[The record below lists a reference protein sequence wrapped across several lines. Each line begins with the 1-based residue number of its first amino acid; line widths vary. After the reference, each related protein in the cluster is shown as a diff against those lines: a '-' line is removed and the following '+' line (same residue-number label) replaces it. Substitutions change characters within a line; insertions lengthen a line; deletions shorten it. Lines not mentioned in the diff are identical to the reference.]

1 MPHTVT
7 LDQLWESAAT
17 SAERFDPA
25 TLALLPEPARR
36 YLTHSVA
43 PGTPLAGAVRLQ
55 MKGEIKLREWL
66 PFTAEE
72 VIDLNRGMIW
82 KARVS
87 MKGLPITGSDRLID
101 GRGSMRWKLLGLF
114 PVMKASGPEITRS
127 TAGRV
132 AAESLWI
139 PSALCSAA
147 VSWSEPEEGRVRA
160 EFAAFGC
167 DHRLTFALDE
177 SGRPRSFIMPR
188 WGDPDGTGFRY
199 CDFGGIIEGEQT
211 FGGYTIPSRLRLGW
225 HYGTERF
232 QPEGEFF
239 RVTLE
244 RAEFR

>member
-25 TLALLPEPARR
+25 TLAGLPEPARR
-36 YLTHSVA
+36 YLAHSIA

-72 VIDLNRGMIW
+72 VIDLSRGMIW

-87 MKGLPITGSDRLID
+87 MKGLPIAGSDRLID
-101 GRGSMRWKLLGLF
+101 GEGSMRWKLLGLF

-127 TAGRV
+127 AAGRV

-139 PSALCSAA
+139 PSALCNGA
-147 VSWSEPEEGRVRA
+147 VSWSEPEEHRVCA
-160 EFAAFGC
+160 EFAEFGG
-167 DHRLTFALDE
+167 DHRLTFTLDE
-177 SGRPRSFIMPR
+177 SGRPRSFLMPR

-199 CDFGGIIEGEQT
+199 CDFGGIIEQEQT
-211 FGGYTIPSRLRLGW
+211 FGGYTVPSRLRLGW

-232 QPEGEFF
+232 EPEGEFF
-239 RVTLE
+239 RVTVE